1 MCRVVVIDFR
11 VLFAY
16 AEVMPIGFQEPTPV
30 PDRMNGALL
39 IAASLIAVV
48 RLRGEELRP
57 SPKLKATI
65 YDSVRLAR
73 EILREV
79 QRQ

>member
-1 MCRVVVIDFR
+1 MG
-11 VLFAY
+11 
-16 AEVMPIGFQEPTPV
+16 IGLQEPTPV
-30 PDRMNGALL
+30 PDKMKGALL
-39 IAASLIAVV
+39 VAASLIAVI
-48 RLRGEELRP
+48 RLRGEDLGP

-79 QRQ
+79 ERR